1 MPYISS
7 RSACEII
14 GCTASLLLRVEAIGV
29 QVSSRAADDKVKLA
43 EKQAELDKAVHQFR
57 SGSLTAEAARQII
70 AQVHSVI
77 QW

>member
-1 MPYISS
+1 M
-7 RSACEII
+7 
-14 GCTASLLLRVEAIGV
+14 

-70 AQVHSVI
+70 AQVHSLH
-77 QW
+77 QWC